1 MVKTSDHVDLLNKL
15 TDGIANLASSSA
27 WQDYLRTQSRFCDY
41 SFNNTILIA
50 QQCPTAT
57 KVAGFRTWL
66 RLGRHVTRGEK
77 AIWIVAPV
85 IYRDATEDNDPES
98 RSLHGFRYVPV
109 FDISQTEGDDLP
121 EVCAKL
127 SGQEP
132 AGCYQAL
139 ANVAGSHG
147 FSVQD
152 SSLPAGINGL
162 CRHKDRSIQIEA
174 TNSGAQRVKTLAHEL
189 THALLHENESDR
201 QLAEL
206 EAESCAY
213 VICQALGIDSGD
225 YSFGYATL
233 WAGGSSEAIAKIRT
247 SAERIQKTAASVLV
261 GINDT
266 QEKESMWAKVT

>member
-41 SFNNTILIA
+41 SFNNTMLIA
-50 QQCPTAT
+50 QQYPTAT

-66 RLGRHVTRGEK
+66 KLGRHVMRGEK

-85 IYRDATEDNDPES
+85 IYRDSTEDNDPES
-98 RSLHGFRYVPV
+98 KSLHGFRYVPV

-121 EVCAKL
+121 EACAKL
-127 SGQEP
+127 SGHEP

-147 FSVQD
+147 FRVED
-152 SSLPAGINGL
+152 LSLPNGINGL
-162 CRHKDRSIQIEA
+162 CSHKKWTIQIEA
-174 TNSGAQRVKTLAHEL
+174 TNSGTQRVKTLAHEL
-189 THALLHENESDR
+189 THALLHENEDDR

-206 EAESCAY
+206 EAESSAY
-213 VICQALGIDSGD
+213 LICQALGIDSGE
-225 YSFGYATL
+225 YSFGYVTL
-233 WAGGSSEAIAKIRT
+233 WAGGSTEATTKIRM
-247 SAERIQKTAASVLV
+247 SAERIQKTAAMILSELDVLWV
-261 GINDT
+261 RA
-266 QEKESMWAKVT
+266 S